1 MDDNMKIVNFLEK
14 SELLI
19 KVVSNTIQNKEKEQ
33 KK

>member
-1 MDDNMKIVNFLEK
+1 MKIVNFLEK

>member
-1 MDDNMKIVNFLEK
+1 MKIVNFLEK

-19 KVVSNTIQNKEKEQ
+19 KVVSKAIQNKEKEQ